1 LSAEALPV
9 AVLAQ
14 RALDSAS
21 EPQLVRELAA
31 IQVRRL
37 GPQLNWANSSAIV
50 LLRDSPDDPAAM
62 EMAAGIL
69 GEIVAMKPHAAS
81 LRINLASALTN
92 LGRHE
97 EAIAH
102 IVESERV
109 LADRGL
115 PVTPQRRLNAVAT
128 FRRAGRLDEA
138 ARRLDEVVA
147 LVRSG
152 SEPAETKEALQAS
165 IATERRLLAEA
176 NEAKR
181 EKAGTEP

>member
-1 LSAEALPV
+1 M
-9 AVLAQ
+9 
-14 RALDSAS
+14 
-21 EPQLVRELAA
+21 
-31 IQVRRL
+31 
-37 GPQLNWANSSAIV
+37 
-50 LLRDSPDDPAAM
+50 LRDSPEDPAAM

-81 LRINLASALTN
+81 LRINLASTLTN

-97 EAIAH
+97 EAIAQ

-152 SEPAETKEALQAS
+152 SEPAETKEALQAA

-176 NEAKR
+176 NEAER
-181 EKAGTEP
+181 EKAGREP